1 MKYILEMANNHMGSV
16 EHGREIIR
24 SFAETVDF
32 SAGDHFIKFQYRDL
46 DNYIDASVKGN
57 LDIHF
62 VKRFEST
69 RLSKS
74 QFSELF
80 DTAKEFGFKTA
91 CTPFDAPSAVRVIE
105 ERYDLIKIASACID
119 DWDIHEAI
127 ADTLA
132 YQQDYSPLIV
142 FSTGGATLEQI
153 DRLASFYTHRTS
165 CHFCILHC
173 VAKYPYA
180 ANESNLGFIDTLK
193 KRYPFAEIGYSAHE
207 LPDETDIGALAVMAG
222 ATVLEKHVGV
232 DTDTIKNNQYSI
244 LPKEFAV
251 WQSHIVKALKARGD
265 GQFVRTQAELDTIH
279 SLKRGAVVSKDI
291 AAGSMISKDDVAY
304 TFPRE
309 PGQLGPESFGIFT
322 AGFVAKQDICR
333 GERIFDTA
341 VEKMPNSQLDTNQ
354 KVAEFVHKAKG
365 LLRAAGIHYDI
376 ALDDVEIS
384 HHEGLANL
392 PETGALLVTRINTER
407 YSKKLVIQT
416 PGQSHPV
423 HLHPQKD
430 ETFEVLYGEAT
441 MFVEGQGEIHMVAGD
456 IVRVPPKT
464 RHSFRTKEG
473 VVFEE
478 VATAA
483 IPNDSLYDID
493 LDSSRK
499 SRLRDYWKKF

>member
-16 EHGREIIR
+16 AHGREIIR
-24 SFAETVDF
+24 AFAEHVDF
-32 SAGDHFIKFQYRDL
+32 NAGDHYIKFQYRDL
-46 DNYIDASVKGN
+46 DTYIDSSVKGN

-69 RLSKS
+69 RLSKA

-80 DTAKEFGFKTA
+80 HTAREFGFKTA
-91 CTPFDAPSAVRVIE
+91 CTPFDAASAVRVIE

-119 DWDIHEAI
+119 DWDIHETI
-127 ADTLA
+127 ANTLA
-132 YQQDYSPLIV
+132 YQQDYDPLIV
-142 FSTGGATLEQI
+142 FSTGGATLEQV

-173 VAKYPYA
+173 VAKYPYESE
-180 ANESNLGFIDTLK
+180 ESNLGFISTLQS
-193 KRYPFAEIGYSAHE
+193 RYPFAEIGYSAHE
-207 LPDETDIGALAVMAG
+207 LPNETDIGALAVMAG

-232 DTDTIKNNQYSI
+232 DTDTIKNNQYTI
-244 LPKEFAV
+244 LPEQFSV
-251 WQSHIVKALKARGD
+251 WQANIQKAIKARGT
-265 GQFVRTQAELDTIH
+265 GYFERTQAELDTIH
-279 SLKRGAVVSKDI
+279 SLKRGAVVVRDI
-291 AAGSMISKDDVAY
+291 TAGSMISKDDVAY

-309 PGQLGPESFGIFT
+309 NGQLGPESFGIFT
-322 AGFVAKQDICR
+322 AGFVAQQDLKK
-333 GERIFDTA
+333 GQRIFDSA
-341 VEKMPNSQLDTNQ
+341 VDKMPNSQLATNQ

-392 PETGALLVTRINTER
+392 PQTGALLITRINTER

-430 ETFEVLYGEAT
+430 ETFEVLYGDAT
-441 MFVEGQGEIHMVAGD
+441 MFVEGQGDINMVAGD

-464 RHSFRTKEG
+464 KHSFKTTNG